1 MCHHTW
7 LLFPLQSQ
15 AVCNLPL
22 MPLVMCFI
30 FIVFLFVLYWTF
42 CEHRFVSPPPCK
54 LKKSLPHL
62 VLLIFKTSSFVFEL
76 CGKQNKTKA
85 NTRKTTPRDKA
96 QSKSLRLDS
105 KWNCGGHGG
114 GDLSHREGE
123 ANRGLDLNEWVS
135 VLQRWGWRVRALP
148 ET

>member
-1 MCHHTW
+1 
-7 LLFPLQSQ
+7 
-15 AVCNLPL
+15 
-22 MPLVMCFI
+22 
-30 FIVFLFVLYWTF
+30 
-42 CEHRFVSPPPCK
+42 
-54 LKKSLPHL
+54 
-62 VLLIFKTSSFVFEL
+62 
-76 CGKQNKTKA
+76 
-85 NTRKTTPRDKA
+85 
-96 QSKSLRLDS
+96 LDS